1 MVKPLGSLMYE
12 IVIMMYVGFATLRD
26 DAIRVEAVNGQ
37 PLVFFSLEQCR
48 NHVDNNIDALHA
60 FGRKTFKGAL
70 VKSVGCYR
78 KETGFD
84 TF

>member
-1 MVKPLGSLMYE
+1 MYE
-12 IVIMMYVGFATLRD
+12 IIILMYVGFATLED
-26 DAIRVEAVNGQ
+26 DAVRVNSVNGK
-37 PLVFFSLEQCR
+37 PLVFYSLEQCR

-60 FGRKTFKGAL
+60 FGRETFKGAL

-84 TF
+84 TM

>member
-1 MVKPLGSLMYE
+1 MYL
-12 IVIMMYVGFATLRD
+12 GFATLED
-26 DAIRVEAVNGQ
+26 DAVLVESMNGK
-37 PLVFFSLEQCR
+37 PLVFYNLEQCR
-48 NHVDNNIDALHA
+48 DHVDKNFNALHA